1 MKVSLISLSYQAR
14 LLVVGALV
22 VKLFCGITPASAEAT
37 PRALLFNGDDLLEVK
52 KRIQADD
59 TSITAPLGRLK
70 READRALAAG
80 PFSVTH
86 KNLLPPSG
94 DKHDYLSIA
103 PYWWPNPNTP
113 NGLPYI
119 RRDGEVNPE
128 RDQTSDR
135 KRLDHMIQA
144 VKSLALAY
152 YLTGR
157 DDHAAHAAK
166 LLRAWFLDQATKMNP
181 KLKYAQAVPGR
192 NSGRAAG
199 IIETHD
205 LTELID
211 AAVLLNGSKSWSEL
225 DHKHLQSWFNSYLS
239 WLLEST
245 EGKAEAKAENNHG
258 IWYDVQVAAFAIFVG
273 HDESAK
279 KVLTEFPAKR
289 IARQIEPDGRQPREL
304 ARTQAWNYSIF
315 NLEALFNAASIADK
329 VGIDLWNY
337 RTTDRRSIRQAL
349 DWLIPFATGERKWS
363 YKQISMFEPVKLA
376 PLIRRAAN
384 QYHDPA
390 YEQAIIKLGKNT
402 ADERWQLLYPR
413 MRE

>member
-1 MKVSLISLSYQAR
+1 MKGPLISPSYRAR
-14 LLVVGALV
+14 LLLIGTLSA
-22 VKLFCGITPASAEAT
+22 KTFCGIMPASAQVPPHT
-37 PRALLFNGDDLLEVK
+37 LLFNRDNLLEVK

-59 TSITAPLGRLK
+59 VSITAPLGRLK
-70 READRALAAG
+70 RDADRALAAG

-128 RDQTSDR
+128 RDQSSDR
-135 KRLDHMIQA
+135 GRLDNMVQG
-144 VKSLALAY
+144 VKTLALSY
-152 YLTGR
+152 YFTGR

-181 KLKYAQAVPGR
+181 ELKYAQAVPGR

-199 IIETHD
+199 IIETHG
-205 LTELID
+205 LPELID

-258 IWYDVQVAAFAIFVG
+258 IWYDVQVAALAIFVG

-289 IARQIEPDGRQPREL
+289 IAQQIEPDGRQPREL